1 MIEGTDLQ
9 LTISSVGF
17 FLAMM
22 PAIWNSR
29 KGQTSV
35 TLWTS
40 VPTAVLLFN
49 TAIALYLLDQT
60 VGAYSTVL
68 VAGCW
73 IWLAVARVA
82 TESGT

>member
-22 PAIWNSR
+22 PALWNSR

-40 VPTAVLLFN
+40 IPTAVLLFN
-49 TAIALYLLDQT
+49 TSIALLLLDQT
-60 VGAYSTVL
+60 MGAYTTL
-68 VAGCW
+68 AVAGCW
-73 IWLAVARVA
+73 LWLAMKRHWP
-82 TESGT
+82 ESGT

>member
-22 PAIWNSR
+22 PALWNSR

-49 TAIALYLLDQT
+49 TSVALGMLGQT

-73 IWLAVARVA
+73 IWLAVARVK
-82 TESGT
+82 TEGRA